1 MPDDIQVDSLND
13 EQMAALNR
21 LKEWLYRQRTTA
33 RQERE
38 RTDRREAKENEVANK
53 KAGQP
58 ALFEF

>member
-1 MPDDIQVDSLND
+1 VDSLND

-38 RTDRREAKENEVANK
+38 RTDRREAKEDEVADK